1 MSGAFRC
8 HLPLWVTGLNAVLSK
23 QKGTHHPERPH
34 SAQHSEIIW
43 RPNASGTGVHR
54 PQELGERKVV
64 YMWEGGVRE
73 DLLEDPERV
82 PLEKVTGL
90 SEEMGRGSGQGRER
104 QESRGT
110 IERAPGRW

>member
-1 MSGAFRC
+1 M
-8 HLPLWVTGLNAVLSK
+8 
-23 QKGTHHPERPH
+23 
-34 SAQHSEIIW
+34 
-43 RPNASGTGVHR
+43 
-54 PQELGERKVV
+54 V